1 MTNEWGRAVQE
12 NKTNILDAWMSRSL
26 LLFSGKM
33 AAASPVAEALHQALG
48 MVLDNC
54 EKNSELLTGG
64 LVQLSRILAVQDMP
78 PSQAMSLFFELKKI
92 ILEFSL
98 KGSQKH
104 SLKQLDLDALQS
116 RLEELTLQSFD
127 SYMMQ
132 REMICQ
138 LKLDESKRMLFMQ
151 LRRSEV

>member
-1 MTNEWGRAVQE
+1 MTTEWGRAVQE
-12 NKTNILDAWMSRSL
+12 NKKNILDAWMSRSL
-26 LLFSGKM
+26 LLFTGKM

-54 EKNSELLTGG
+54 EKNSELLAGG
-64 LVQLSRILAVQDMP
+64 MVQLSRILAVQDMP

-98 KGSQKH
+98 KGKH
-104 SLKQLDLDALQS
+104 SLKQLDLDALQN
-116 RLEELTLQSFD
+116 RLEGLTLQSFD